1 MALRID
7 LRDGEM
13 VVVNGA
19 VIRAKG
25 NLRLEVE
32 NRVAILRSSDV
43 MKPEAANTPAR
54 RLYYTCMLA
63 YIDEPQRKQH
73 LDNLLP
79 LLKDL
84 VEAFEAHEVKNVC
97 FNFAEFVATQD
108 LYKALAEC
116 KKIMAY
122 EGEALARSDQAAA

>member
-7 LRDGEM
+7 LRDGER

-19 VIRAKG
+19 VLRAKG

-84 VEAFEAHEVKNVC
+84 VDAFEAPEVKHVC
-97 FNFAEFVATQD
+97 SNFAAFVATQD
-108 LYKALAEC
+108 LYKALTEC

-122 EGEALARSDQAAA
+122 EDGALVRSDQAAA